1 MVKNRKVDAINR
13 KILELLMENARMSYA
28 EIGRKLHLS
37 RVAVRDRI
45 KDMEKDGV
53 ITQYSAIVDRSA
65 LGLDIAAF
73 LETEVLPQRI
83 DAVASEIS
91 KMKEVA
97 IVYQMTGPTI
107 LHVHIFI
114 ENNEELSKF
123 LNEKI
128 YSIEGITR
136 TSVYMLLKDYKTN
149 LSIK

>member
-1 MVKNRKVDAINR
+1 MNKKVDATNR
-13 KILELLMENARMSYA
+13 KILGLLMENARISYA
-28 EIGRKLHLS
+28 EIGRCVHLS

-45 KDMEKDGV
+45 KQMEDDGV

-65 LGLDIAAF
+65 LGLDLAVF
-73 LETEVLPQRI
+73 LEIEVLPSKMEY
-83 DAVASEIS
+83 VASQIS
-91 KMKEVA
+91 KMDKVT

-114 ENNEELSKF
+114 ENNYKLSKF

-128 YSIEGITR
+128 YPLEGITR